1 MLFWTLLFSLN
12 GMSCKSL
19 QISLFIWRAVL
30 LIFFILFLT
39 AVHYSTV
46 WMYPSLFNRSSMN
59 EHLGCFLCFIII
71 KIDSI
76 NDLCICVFV
85 LYLHVQVFLQV
96 GLLSQKLSS
105 YVVLSGI
112 NKLFYRSG
120 ILICIPT
127 SNVWE
132 HQFSP
137 QPHQQNVLLFFLFL
151 LYFILFCL
159 RGMILKNTL

>member
-1 MLFWTLLFSLN
+1 MLFWTLLFLLN
-12 GMSCKSL
+12 GISCKSL
-19 QISLFIWRAVL
+19 QISSFIWRAVL
-30 LIFFILFLT
+30 LIVFILFLT

-46 WMYPSLFNRSSMN
+46 WMYPSLFNHSSMD

-96 GLLSQKLSS
+96 GLLSQKLST

-112 NKLFYRSG
+112 SKLFYRSG
-120 ILICIPT
+120 VLISIPT
-127 SNVWE
+127 SNVWA
-132 HQFSP
+132 HQCSP
-137 QPHQQNVLLFFLFL
+137 QPRQQNVLLFFFFLF
-151 LYFILFCL
+151 YFAWEEWF
-159 RGMILKNTL
+159 